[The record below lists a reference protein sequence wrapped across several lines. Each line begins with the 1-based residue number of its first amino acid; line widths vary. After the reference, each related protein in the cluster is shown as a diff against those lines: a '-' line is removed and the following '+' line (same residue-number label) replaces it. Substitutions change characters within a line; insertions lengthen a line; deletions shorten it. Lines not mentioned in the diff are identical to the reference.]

1 MASIARRKRRG
12 SAKLLGARFNPT
24 RFDSSQIK
32 FILIVLP
39 FVILMLLP
47 MIFIVSH
54 AFKPYSEL
62 YSYPP
67 KLFVRRPTLDSFTA
81 LFKLT
86 SQSGVP
92 LTRYLFNSIIQAVGV
107 IALTIIMGSLASY
120 SFSFL
125 KYKGKRLLLSL
136 NQVAIMFVAVAV
148 AVPRYY
154 VMSKLHLTNNVFSLI
169 IPLIAMPVGVFLLK
183 QFMDQ
188 IPRELIDAAKIDG
201 ANNLQVYWKVVMP
214 LVKPA
219 LSTIAILSFQAAWNN
234 TEAASLYIDDESQK
248 TLAYYFSTMAMGSS
262 ALANQGITAVA
273 TLLMFLPN
281 IIFFII
287 VQNQVMNTMA
297 YSGMK

>member
-1 MASIARRKRRG
+1 MKIKNKKHRSRFLGTMINPKR
-12 SAKLLGARFNPT
+12 FHP
-24 RFDSSQIK
+24 SQIK

-39 FVILMLLP
+39 FALLMLLP
-47 MIFIVSH
+47 MVYIISH

-67 KLFVRRPTLDSFTA
+67 KFFVKRPTLDSFRA
-81 LFKLT
+81 LVKLT

-92 LTRYLFNSIIQAVGV
+92 LSRYFFNSVIQAVGV
-107 IALTIIMGSLASY
+107 IFFTLFFGSLAAY

-125 KYKGKRLLLSL
+125 NYKGKNLLLSL

-148 AVPRYY
+148 AVPRYF
-154 VMSKLHLTNNVFSLI
+154 VMSKLGLTNNTFSLI
-169 IPLIAMPVGVFLLK
+169 IPLIAMPVGVFLIK

-188 IPRELIDAAKIDG
+188 IPRELTDAALIDG
-201 ANNLQVYWKVVMP
+201 ANKFQVYTKIIIP

-219 LSTIAILSFQAAWNN
+219 LATVAILSFQAAWNN
-234 TEAASLYIDDESQK
+234 TEAANLYIDDESRK
-248 TLAYYFSTMAMGSS
+248 TLAYYFSTMSLGSS
-262 ALANQGITAVA
+262 SLANQGISAAA

>member
-1 MASIARRKRRG
+1 MAKRKKKSRF
-12 SAKLLGARFNPT
+12 LGTMINPAH
-24 RFDSSQIK
+24 FHPSQIK

-39 FVILMLLP
+39 LALLMLLP
-47 MIFIVSH
+47 MIFIISH
-54 AFKPYSEL
+54 AFKPFSEL

-67 KLFVRRPTLDSFTA
+67 KFFVRRPTLDSFRL

-92 LTRYLFNSIIQAVGV
+92 ISRYLFNSFIQCVGV
-107 IALTIIMGSLASY
+107 IFLTIFFGALAAF

-125 KYKGKRLLLSL
+125 EYKGKKTLLSL

-148 AVPRYY
+148 AVPRYFL
-154 VMSKLHLTNNVFSLI
+154 MNKLGLINNYMSLI
-169 IPLIAMPVGVFLLK
+169 VPLIAMPVGVFLLK

-188 IPRELIDAAKIDG
+188 IPRELTDAATIDG
-201 ANNLQVYWKVVMP
+201 ASTFKIFTKIVLP

-219 LSTIAILSFQAAWNN
+219 IATVAILAFQASWNN
-234 TEAASLYIDDESQK
+234 TEASSLFVDDESRK
-248 TLAYYFSTMAMGSS
+248 TLAYYFSTMSMGSS
-262 ALANQGITAVA
+262 ALANQGMSAAASLI
-273 TLLMFLPN
+273 MFMPN
-281 IIFFII
+281 IIFFIL

>member
-1 MASIARRKRRG
+1 MALVKRRKF
-12 SAKLLGARFNPT
+12 SKILGTVINPT
-24 RFDSSQIK
+24 RFHPSQIK
-32 FILIVLP
+32 FFLIVLP
-39 FVILMLLP
+39 FALLMLLP

-67 KLFVRRPTLDSFTA
+67 TLIVKRPTLDSFIA

-92 LTRYLFNSIIQAVGV
+92 LSRYLFNSIVQAVGV
-107 IALTIIMGSLASY
+107 IFFTILLGSMASY

-125 KYKGKRLLLSL
+125 EYKGKKVLLAL
-136 NQVAIMFVAVAV
+136 NQFAIMFVAVAV

-154 VMSKLHLTNNVFSLI
+154 VMSKLHLTNNIFSLI

-188 IPRELIDAAKIDG
+188 IPRELIDASKIDG
-201 ANNLQVYWKVVMP
+201 ATNWQIYRRVVMP

-234 TEAASLYIDDESQK
+234 TEAANLYINDESQK
-248 TLAYYFSTMAMGSS
+248 TLAYYFSTLSLGSS
-262 ALANQGITAVA
+262 GLANQGISAVA

-281 IIFFII
+281 LIFFII